1 VRAPRRGESGTA
13 LVMALLVL
21 FLLSVVLALLAE
33 SLQLR
38 MRMARDEAESVA
50 VNSLSD
56 SALEEAMAALALD
69 PNYRGENAHSFGGGT
84 IETKVEPLSP
94 GLYDI
99 TATAVYGG
107 RHRVVEAQVFR
118 GGGGVT
124 LRHWRRVPTGAGLV
138 DAS

>member
-1 VRAPRRGESGTA
+1 VRAPRRRRESGAA

-69 PNYRGENAHSFGGGT
+69 PNYEGEKAHSFGGGT
-84 IETKVEPLSP
+84 IETKVESLGP
-94 GLYDI
+94 GLYDV

-107 RHRVVEAQVFR
+107 RHRVVEGQVFR
-118 GGGGVT
+118 GGGGGVT
-124 LRHWRRVPTGAGLV
+124 LRHWRRVPGV
-138 DAS
+138 KP

>member
-1 VRAPRRGESGTA
+1 MREPRRGESGTA

-21 FLLSVVLALLAE
+21 FLLSVALALLAE

-56 SALEEAMAALALD
+56 SALEEAMAELALD
-69 PNYRGENAHSFGGGT
+69 PNYAGAPKHDFGGGT
-84 IETKVEPLSP
+84 LQTKVISLGP
-94 GLYDI
+94 GLYDV
-99 TATAVYGG
+99 TATATYGT

-124 LRHWRRVPTGAGLV
+124 IRHWRRVPG
-138 DAS
+138 

>member
-1 VRAPRRGESGTA
+1 MRARRRGESGTA

-56 SALEEAMAALALD
+56 SALEEAMAELALD
-69 PNYRGENAHSFGGGT
+69 PNYEGAKAHPFGGGT
-84 IETKVEPLSP
+84 LETKVEPLGP
-94 GLYDI
+94 GLYDV

-107 RHRVVEAQVFR
+107 RRRVVEGQVFR
-118 GGGGVT
+118 GGGGGVT
-124 LRHWRRVPTGAGLV
+124 LRHWRRVPG
-138 DAS
+138 